1 MSFHTNVR
9 QMIEIYGS
17 EVTIQRNEKLTK
29 SKAFIQPLRYKT
41 GVYNDKTV
49 ALGGFTDGR
58 YYLYIGQADNEF
70 SRTDN
75 AIISCNGKKYV
86 VHTSETFEFLDK
98 VLYVWAVLAPYKEQR
113 RDDYETD

>member
-1 MSFHTNVR
+1 MSFHTNVK
-9 QMIEIYGS
+9 QMIDSYGS
-17 EVTIQRNEKLTK
+17 VVTITRNESVTK
-29 SKAFIQPLRYKT
+29 TKAFIQPLRYKSS
-41 GVYNDKTV
+41 VYMDRAV
-49 ALGGFTDGR
+49 SLGGFTDGR

-86 VHTSETFEFLDK
+86 VHTSESFELLDK